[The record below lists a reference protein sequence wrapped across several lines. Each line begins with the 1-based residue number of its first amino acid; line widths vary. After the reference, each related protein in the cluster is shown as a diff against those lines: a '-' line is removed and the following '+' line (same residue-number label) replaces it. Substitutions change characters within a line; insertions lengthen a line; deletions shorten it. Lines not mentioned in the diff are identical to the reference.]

1 MERLECH
8 PERVVA
14 SRGNVKRIF
23 MYGLPHTTEIRKQLP
38 KKAIYAKF
46 ELKPTQRDGFDA
58 DVSRIDIVA
67 VVSPTTVPAI
77 AAGENIK
84 EFYVLAVQLK
94 NKDYDEKNIAMLS
107 KLIPQNILFALQYE
121 DEIQL
126 AVYHTKLIRSN
137 WKSTADTE
145 IRLFGLNLDTIWE
158 NVIKDI
164 GEIQVQD
171 GKTLAEQIAD
181 DERLAKLKKQIDEL
195 EQKCRTEKQPRKR
208 LELYEKL
215 TKLKKQL

>member
-1 MERLECH
+1 
-8 PERVVA
+8 
-14 SRGNVKRIF
+14 

>member
-1 MERLECH
+1 MSSRAS
-8 PERVVA
+8 VA

-46 ELKPTQRDGFDA
+46 VLKPAQRDGFDA

-67 VVSPTTVPAI
+67 VVSSTTVPAF
-77 AAGENIK
+77 AAGDNIK
-84 EFYVLAVQLK
+84 EFYVLDVQLK
-94 NKDYDEKNIAMLS
+94 KKDYDEKNIAMLS

-121 DEIQL
+121 DETQL
-126 AVYHTKLIRSN
+126 AVYHTKLIKSV
-137 WKSTADTE
+137 WKSTAETD
-145 IRLFGLNLDTIWE
+145 IRLSGLNLDTVWE
-158 NVIKDI
+158 NIIKDI
-164 GEIQVQD
+164 GDIQVQD
-171 GKTLAEQIAD
+171 GKTLAEQIAY

>member
-1 MERLECH
+1 
-8 PERVVA
+8 
-14 SRGNVKRIF
+14 

-46 ELKPTQRDGFDA
+46 ELKPAQRDGFDA

-67 VVSPTTVPAI
+67 VVSPTTVPAV
-77 AAGENIK
+77 AAGEDIK
-84 EFYVLAVQLK
+84 EFYVLDVQLK
-94 NKDYDEKNIAMLS
+94 KKDYDEKNIAMLS

-121 DEIQL
+121 DKTQL
-126 AVYHTKLIRSN
+126 AIYHTKLIKSV
-137 WKSTADTE
+137 WKSTTE
-145 IRLFGLNLDTIWE
+145 TDIRLSGLNLDTVWE
-158 NVIKDI
+158 NIIKDI
-164 GEIQVQD
+164 GDIQVQD

>member
-1 MERLECH
+1 
-8 PERVVA
+8 
-14 SRGNVKRIF
+14 

-46 ELKPTQRDGFDA
+46 ELKPAQRDGFDA

-77 AAGENIK
+77 AAGESIK

-94 NKDYDEKNIAMLS
+94 RKDYDEKNIAMLS

-121 DEIQL
+121 DQTQL
-126 AVYHTKLIRSN
+126 AIHHTKLIKSE
-137 WKSTADTE
+137 WKPTYDTT
-145 IRLFGLNLDTIWE
+145 ISLTGLNLDTVWE
-158 NVIKDI
+158 NIIKAI
-164 GEIQVQD
+164 GEIQVQE
-171 GKTLAEQIAD
+171 GKTLVEQIQA
-181 DERLAKLKKQIDEL
+181 DERLAKLKKQIEEL
-195 EQKCRTEKQPRKR
+195 ERKCRAEKQPRMR

-215 TKLKKQL
+215 TILKKQL